1 MNLFRP
7 APKSGVNS
15 TGEARNASAIRDLL
29 ERAGLKLTRQRIAL
43 TGLMFGAEG
52 RHVTAEQLYGELVQ
66 AGAPGSISSVYR
78 ALRDFSEAGL
88 LRRVPIYGS
97 TAYFDTQLS
106 HHHHV
111 YDEDEDRLIDLP
123 TDGVRIAE
131 LPPPPDG
138 YELVSV
144 DVLMRVRR
152 KDPAVIDHSANALSD
167 QDP

>member
-1 MNLFRP
+1 M
-7 APKSGVNS
+7 V
-15 TGEARNASAIRDLL
+15 AIRSENLNGAVFIGDSSAARELL
-29 ERAGLKLTRQRIAL
+29 ADTRFRVTRQRAAL
-43 TGLMFGAEG
+43 TSLLFGQDG
-52 RHVTAEQLYGELVQ
+52 RHVSAEGLYAELVQ

-78 ALRDFSEAGL
+78 ALKDFSEAGL

-97 TAYFDTQLS
+97 TAYFDTQLD

-111 YDEDEDRLIDLP
+111 YAEDEDRLMDLP
-123 TDGVRIAE
+123 ADRVSIAD

-152 KDPAVIDHSANALSD
+152 KGSTEETT
-167 QDP
+167 